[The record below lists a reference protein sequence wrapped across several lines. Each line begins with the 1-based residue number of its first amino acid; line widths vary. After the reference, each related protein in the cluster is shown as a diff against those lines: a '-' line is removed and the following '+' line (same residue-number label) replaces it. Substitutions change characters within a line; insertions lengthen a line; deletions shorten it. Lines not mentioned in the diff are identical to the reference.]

1 MNAETLMLLAGA
13 GAFALTV
20 YWVRGRELSERYA
33 LGWLVAATLVLLC
46 GLFPGALEWAAGAA
60 RLSYPAAVLFVALTA
75 GYLFAF
81 SVSVAL
87 TRVHRRGVRLVQAV
101 ALLEQRV
108 RELEAA
114 AGRTNGPGGAAR

>member
-1 MNAETLMLLAGA
+1 MLAGGA

-20 YWVRGRELSERYA
+20 YWVRGRELGERHA
-33 LGWLVAATLVLLC
+33 LGWLAVATLLLLC
-46 GLFPGALEWAAGAA
+46 GMFPGVVELAAAAA
-60 RLSYPAAVLFVALTA
+60 RLSYPAAVLFAAGTA

-87 TRVHRRGVRLVQAV
+87 TRAHRRGVRLVQAV

-114 AGRTNGPGGAAR
+114 AARPPHPRGESTR